1 MNFEKQIINLI
12 ESSQTAWNESNLE
25 HFSDFFEPDIRIT
38 MEPVTV
44 AGVHFKEQNIK
55 GLEDAMKF
63 VRKYRHVLPLKY
75 HAEYHEVKLSKHLIY
90 KKYFYQLKIRAQFDC
105 KISEYGKYKEF
116 HISGYE
122 NAESKKITAFYLL
135 KNIIEHK
142 LKSLFRHRQTAS
154 T

>member
-1 MNFEKQIINLI
+1 
-12 ESSQTAWNESNLE
+12 
-25 HFSDFFEPDIRIT
+25 

-135 KNIIEHK
+135 KNIIEYK
-142 LKSLFRHRQTAS
+142 LKAFLGIDKLHQPEALLTPNYPYSYWITGELMVILHSQKNRR
-154 T
+154 